1 MASITQQNY
10 PSHLSADMNAQEEVD
25 YSKLPLE
32 ERLSH
37 KVWKARL
44 DGYQELKQIL
54 SSNPSIKDNKIS
66 IYWRD
71 PSLFNKFITDSNV
84 AAQEHALVAFESLI
98 IAFTP
103 LASAKH
109 VSTSLL
115 PIWIP
120 SLIEKGITSTRA
132 ATKNKSLDCILLLC
146 SLDNSITQCI
156 ECILPFF
163 DKKLPKLLA
172 GSLQTIS
179 DLIISYGM
187 VNVHLN
193 SLLPQ
198 ILKPL
203 PKLASHADKNVRA
216 ETMNL
221 IVHLYNVTGQN
232 KEILQELLLDQL
244 KPIQQRDLDK
254 LFEKQQDQATIKPA
268 RLFEW
273 QRKELEKQKEAE
285 TMASAVAIDQD
296 GDTDMDLNVKPLSTS
311 NNKSTLDPFA
321 MLPEETVLDKLPEE
335 FNEKIVS
342 AKWKDRVEVLE
353 EFHDFTLTKI
363 KKLKSKNQDYSHLL
377 QIFGHIIQKDANVQ
391 AVTIAAQSVEIIC
404 AKLRTSGFHKHYVS
418 IVFVPLLERTK
429 ERKPSVIEAIR
440 KALRTI
446 CQFHNPLKLA

>member
-1 MASITQQNY
+1 MCI
-10 PSHLSADMNAQEEVD
+10 
-25 YSKLPLE
+25 
-32 ERLSH
+32 
-37 KVWKARL
+37 
-44 DGYQELKQIL
+44 
-54 SSNPSIKDNKIS
+54 
-66 IYWRD
+66 RD
-71 PSLFNKFITDSNV
+71 SPSLFNKFITDSNV

-254 LFEKQQDQATIKPA
+254 L
-268 RLFEW
+268 
-273 QRKELEKQKEAE
+273 
-285 TMASAVAIDQD
+285 
-296 GDTDMDLNVKPLSTS
+296 LS
-311 NNKSTLDPFA
+311 L
-321 MLPEETVLDKLPEE
+321 
-335 FNEKIVS
+335 I
-342 AKWKDRVEVLE
+342 
-353 EFHDFTLTKI
+353 
-363 KKLKSKNQDYSHLL
+363 
-377 QIFGHIIQKDANVQ
+377 HI
-391 AVTIAAQSVEIIC
+391 
-404 AKLRTSGFHKHYVS
+404 
-418 IVFVPLLERTK
+418 
-429 ERKPSVIEAIR
+429 
-440 KALRTI
+440 
-446 CQFHNPLKLA
+446 